1 MAEAPATFVWRD
13 GALVERPLEAHRA
26 LLVAD
31 SFFVSAEGRARALE
45 THHERF
51 RAGIAERKPSSGS
64 REVERAAAGLPAS
77 SVLADVA
84 PTWPAA
90 EVVDAFWGAAIG
102 RLRAYRGAALFPRVE
117 LAALEADGTPELRLR
132 VRVAPRR
139 RESAVLTTHV
149 GADPRRVPRVK
160 GPDLE
165 HLLSLRAAAQEN
177 GADEV
182 VLLHDGLVVDGS
194 SSAVL
199 WWRGETLA
207 APAGDLARVSSVT
220 ARSIRLIASATGTRV
235 VEERARP
242 ADLEGCEVWV
252 VSALHGI
259 SVVDAW
265 IDGPVVVVRPTRA
278 ATWQKRLEALARPL

>member
-1 MAEAPATFVWRD
+1 VAEAPATFVWRD
-13 GALVERPLEAHRA
+13 GALRERPLDAHRE
-26 LLVAD
+26 LVVAD
-31 SFFVSAEGRARALE
+31 SFFVSGDGRARALE

-51 RAGIAERKPSSGS
+51 RAGVAEMM
-64 REVERAAAGLPAS
+64 GLGRS
-77 SVLADVA
+77 VA
-84 PTWPAA
+84 PATAGADGASRPTV
-90 EVVDAFWGAAIG
+90 ETVDAFWGAVIG

-117 LAALEADGTPELRLR
+117 LAVIESGELELRLR
-132 VRVAPRR
+132 VRVAPRK
-139 RESAVLTTHV
+139 RESAVLSTHA
-149 GADPRRVPRVK
+149 GLDPRSVPRIK

-165 HLLSLRAAAQEN
+165 ELIALRAASQEN

-182 VLLHDGLVVDGS
+182 VLLRDGLVVDGS

-207 APAGDLARVSSVT
+207 APPGDLARVASVT

-265 IDGPVVVVRPTRA
+265 IDGPGVVVRPTRA
-278 ATWQKRLEALARPL
+278 ATWQRRLDALARPL